1 VPLTPDAPAF
11 HAGFVSVVGRPNV
24 GKSTLVNRL
33 VGQKIA
39 IVSDKPQTTRNR
51 ILAVMNPPGGQIV
64 LFDTPGIHKPMHRM
78 NKRMVDTA
86 VKSLGQVD
94 LAVWVIDITEPYGP
108 GDRYVREVLKKSGR
122 PALLA
127 INKIDRVPKPKILSV
142 IDQYRTLLDFVEVVP
157 ISARDGENVDVL
169 PSLLLKYLPQ
179 GERLYP
185 EDFLTDLPE
194 RFFVA
199 EMVREQI
206 LRLTREEIPYTT
218 GVLIESFKEE
228 EGLVRIEA
236 TIYAERESQKGIL
249 IGKGGGMLKEVG
261 TAARRQIEEFLGTQI
276 FLGLFVKVRERWRED
291 AALLDEMG
299 LGDKGGR
306 TE

>member
-1 VPLTPDAPAF
+1 LTPDAPAF

-86 VKSLGQVD
+86 VKSLGQVE

-122 PALLA
+122 PVILA
-127 INKIDRVPKPKILSV
+127 INKIDRVPRPKILSV
-142 IDQYRTLLDFVEVVP
+142 IEQYRTLLDFAEVVP
-157 ISARDGENVDVL
+157 ISARDGDNVDVL
-169 PSLLLKYLPQ
+169 PSLLLKYLPE

-249 IGKGGGMLKEVG
+249 IGKGGAMLKEVG
-261 TAARRQIEEFLGTQI
+261 TAARRQIEEFLGTKI

-306 TE
+306 KD